1 MTKIGILGAKGRMGR
16 AIAIAVSEAGATLSG
31 GIDQD
36 GAVHGA
42 YASAAELAAASDVLV
57 DFTRPDALASHL
69 AAAAGAQC
77 PIVVGTTG
85 LAAEDHSARE

>member
-36 GAVHGA
+36 DTIDRSVENRAQQLGFACRAFDRVEVHG
-42 YASAAELAAASDVLV
+42 SL
-57 DFTRPDALASHL
+57 
-69 AAAAGAQC
+69 
-77 PIVVGTTG
+77 
-85 LAAEDHSARE
+85 SARRAVERDSD